1 MVGVAAAH
9 GVEADA
15 LMGKVDFAAHQS
27 MRPVF
32 SDVEGLCKQRHVAM
46 VVASAQV
53 DHRSQEWG
61 VEVELEPSGEW
72 AAVGSSF
79 SSGGRFAAVSG
90 DVTCGDGHQ
99 AGEVGTMVAV
109 AIPCFA
115 RGR

>member
-1 MVGVAAAH
+1 
-9 GVEADA
+9 
-15 LMGKVDFAAHQS
+15 

-32 SDVEGLCKQRHVAM
+32 GDVEGLCEQRHITM

-53 DHRSQEWG
+53 DHRSRVWG

-72 AAVGSSF
+72 AAVGSGF

-99 AGEVGTMVAV
+99 TGEVGAMVALPYLALPEGV
-109 AIPCFA
+109 EAFNGVGCGSF
-115 RGR
+115 RTTL